1 VARLLQRFEQSIRR
15 GFRHCFGGFNHHHST
30 SGFNGLASKCTTHA
44 TNLLEPQLRWRSTT
58 HSSINGLIAREKTT
72 LMLKGGLNPDQV
84 WMIALLK
91 TTPCTITTHPPTQ
104 HSLEE
109 TQGRKTSSYPVGP
122 SEQVSGGK
130 SVLLQG
136 RFEQMNG

>member
-1 VARLLQRFEQSIRR
+1 M
-15 GFRHCFGGFNHHHST
+15 
-30 SGFNGLASKCTTHA
+30 
-44 TNLLEPQLRWRSTT
+44 
-58 HSSINGLIAREKTT
+58 NGLIAREKTT